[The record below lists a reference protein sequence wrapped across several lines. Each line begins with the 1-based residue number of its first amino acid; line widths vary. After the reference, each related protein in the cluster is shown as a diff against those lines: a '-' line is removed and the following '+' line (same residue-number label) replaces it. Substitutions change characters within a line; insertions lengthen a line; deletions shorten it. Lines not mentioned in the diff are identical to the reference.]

1 MILYGRLLAE
11 TIRNKNICKNS
22 VNFYSSRIYL
32 VLLHTIDE
40 EFVLGM
46 TLNLS
51 PQ

>member
-22 VNFYSSRIYL
+22 VNFTPTNYL

-40 EFVLGM
+40 EFVLGI